1 MLMLSVVSADLSD
14 DEQELVNHLQWRLSE
29 SWPFLGRLE
38 EYYDGEQR
46 MQNLGIAVPPELHAL
61 RTAAGW
67 PGVVVDTI
75 DERLDVQG
83 FRLGSSPDAD
93 DDMWNIWTHN
103 RMDHDSGLAHLDA
116 LMYGRSFVMAGTS
129 DDSSGMPLITVES
142 PLNMAAIFDP
152 ATHRV
157 TSALQLYQFFGDAAA
172 ALYLPD
178 QTVHLVNPGG
188 KGWQVRERDEHN
200 LGRCPVVMLT
210 NRSRANDRYGRSEI
224 TPEVMSWTDAAC
236 RTLLGMEIA
245 REFFAAPQRYIIG
258 ASESAFMDADGNPKS
273 AWETYIGRV
282 LALEADEEGNLPQVG
297 QFSMG
302 SPQAFTDQLKSLS
315 QLVSARTGVPQ
326 HLLGW
331 STDNP
336 ASADGILAAESALNR
351 RARRRQRSF
360 GPQWSEVQ
368 QLALTIANNGHLPP
382 DAHQIEAL
390 WMPPETPTPTE
401 TSAAILSQVQSG
413 AVPPVSDV
421 ILSRL
426 GYTPMEIQRLDADRK
441 RAVASTDLAAVAS
454 ALSAAGLRQ
463 QLTMDATEAEHGGSV
478 PAPPPPARAQPAV
491 QPAQPANG
499 RG

>member
-1 MLMLSVVSADLSD
+1 MLALSVVSADLAD
-14 DEQELVNHLQWRLSE
+14 DEQELVSHLQWRLSE
-29 SWPFLGRLE
+29 SWPFLGELE

-46 MQNLGIAVPPELHAL
+46 MRNLGIAMPPELHHL

-75 DERLDVQG
+75 DERLDVDG
-83 FRLGSSPDAD
+83 FRLGSSVSAD
-93 DDMWNIWTHN
+93 SDMWDIWTHN

-116 LMYGRSFVMAGTS
+116 LMYGRSFVITGTGE
-129 DDSSGMPLITVES
+129 DGSGMPLITVES

-152 ATHRV
+152 ASHRV
-157 TSALQLYQFFGDAAA
+157 TSALQLYQFFGDGAA

-178 QTVHLVNPGG
+178 ETVHLVNPEG
-188 KGWQVRERDEHN
+188 KGWQVRERDQHR

-210 NRSRANDRYGRSEI
+210 NRSRASDRYGRSEI

-245 REFFAAPQRYIIG
+245 REFFAAPQRYIVG
-258 ASESAFMDADGNPKS
+258 ASESAFQDADGNPKT
-273 AWETYIGRV
+273 AWETYIGRI
-282 LALEADEEGNLPQVG
+282 LALEADEEGNLPTVG
-297 QFSMG
+297 QFSTG
-302 SPQAFTDQLKSLS
+302 SPQAFTDQLRSLS

-351 RARRRQRSF
+351 RARRRQRGF
-360 GPQWSEVQ
+360 GPQWCEVQ
-368 QLALTIANNGHLPP
+368 ELALMIANNGTLPA
-382 DAHQIEAL
+382 DAHRIEVL

-401 TSAAILSQVQSG
+401 TSAAILQQVQSG
-413 AVPPVSDV
+413 SVPPTSDV

-426 GYTPMEIQRLDADRK
+426 GYTPAEIARLDADRK
-441 RAVASTDLAAVAS
+441 RDAGKGALTQIAD
-454 ALSAAGLRQ
+454 ALSAGSLRASLRGEAGQDLGTQ
-463 QLTMDATEAEHGGSV
+463 QAAPAGTQSGASGS
-478 PAPPPPARAQPAV
+478 
-491 QPAQPANG
+491 
-499 RG
+499 